1 MLVSY
6 KWLKELVDVDVTTA
20 ELAEKMSTTG
30 IEVEGVETPAE
41 GLSKLVVGHV
51 LSCEDV
57 PETHLHLCQ
66 VDTGDAEG
74 PRQIVCG
81 APNVTAGIKV
91 IVAIPG
97 ARIADNYKIKKG
109 KIRGM
114 ESLGMIC
121 SLAELGLPDSIIPKE
136 FADGIQILPEASSHI
151 LTLMMK
157 SSNCQSHLTVRML
170 FLCVVWHMKLLQ
182 SMENLF
188 TSQKKRLLKTA
199 NQLLIRFQ

>member
-97 ARIADNYKIKKG
+97 ARIADKPAHSS
-109 KIRGM
+109 RGR
-114 ESLGMIC
+114 SRRALLRTTDTC
-121 SLAELGLPDSIIPKE
+121 STGLP
-136 FADGIQILPEASSHI
+136 ADWRGAWRPLH
-151 LTLMMK
+151 
-157 SSNCQSHLTVRML
+157 V
-170 FLCVVWHMKLLQ
+170 
-182 SMENLF
+182 
-188 TSQKKRLLKTA
+188 
-199 NQLLIRFQ
+199 

>member
-1 MLVSY
+1 MWMLPLLNS
-6 KWLKELVDVDVTTA
+6 LK
-20 ELAEKMSTTG
+20 KMSTTG

-57 PETHLHLCQ
+57 PDTHLHLCQ

-121 SLAELGLPDSIIPKE
+121 SLAELD
-136 FADGIQILPEASSHI
+136 FQIALFLRNLRMVSKFCQKMPYLEIASSHI

-157 SSNCQSHLTVRML
+157 SSNCQSHPTVRML

-188 TSQKKRLLKTA
+188 TSQKK
-199 NQLLIRFQ
+199 NGY

>member
-30 IEVEGVETPAE
+30 IEVEGVKTPAE

-57 PETHLHLCQ
+57 PDTHLHLCQ

-81 APNVTAGIKV
+81 APNAALGLKT
-91 IVAIPG
+91 VAALPG
-97 ARIADNYKIKKG
+97 AMMPNGSLIFPGALRGVQSYGMLCSARELELPNAPEVRVIIELSSDLSAG
-109 KIRGM
+109 K
-114 ESLGMIC
+114 
-121 SLAELGLPDSIIPKE
+121 AFDSE
-136 FADGIQILPEASSHI
+136 TMWQA
-151 LTLMMK
+151 
-157 SSNCQSHLTVRML
+157 
-170 FLCVVWHMKLLQ
+170 
-182 SMENLF
+182 
-188 TSQKKRLLKTA
+188 
-199 NQLLIRFQ
+199 